1 VERLLY
7 AIIVDKYEIEKLA
20 DGETREVLHLP
31 YVLAPYKVAVLPL
44 ATKLADKAQEV
55 YKLLATNG
63 LSATFD
69 VSGSIGKRYRRQDAI
84 GTPYCVTFDF
94 DSLEKATVT
103 IRNRDSMKQ
112 ETIAIDKLL
121 DYFKKIN

>member
-1 VERLLY
+1 LLY
-7 AIIVDKYEIEKLA
+7 ALVIDKYEIEKLP
-20 DGETREVLHLP
+20 DSETREVLHLP
-31 YVLAPYKVAVLPL
+31 YNLAPYKVAVLPL
-44 ATKLADKAQEV
+44 ANKLADKAQEI
-55 YKLLATNG
+55 YKLLVANG

-84 GTPYCVTFDF
+84 GTPYCITFDF

-112 ETIAIDKLL
+112 DTIAINKLL
-121 DYFKKIN
+121 DYFEKIN